1 MADNVKTPAEGQPL
15 GGKDEKQE
23 VKKEEKAT
31 AKAAPSPLEELQKKY
46 DELKAEYDKTAESE
60 AKWKNSYYLELADTQ
75 NLRKSLEEDHRNAMR
90 YRAEG
95 FLDNLL
101 PALDSFYVALSANPQ
116 SPEAKNYQQGFQYIY
131 NQIQNSL
138 TSEGVSELLPKV
150 GDHFDATY
158 MHAVD
163 VKEADEDGK
172 ILQVYSKGYKLHDRL
187 IRPAMVCVSK
197 KKTEEKPATEAH
209 KA

>member
-1 MADNVKTPAEGQPL
+1 MKKAE
-15 GGKDEKQE
+15 
-23 VKKEEKAT
+23 AN
-31 AKAAPSPLEELQKKY
+31 PLEELQKKY
-46 DELKAEYDKTAESE
+46 DELKAEYDKSAEAE

-90 YRAEG
+90 YRSEG

-101 PALDSFYVALSANPQ
+101 PALDSFYVALTATPQ

-138 TSEGVSELLPKV
+138 QSEGMSELLPKV
-150 GDHFDATY
+150 GDPFDATY

-163 VKEADEDGK
+163 LKEGDEDGK